1 MRGKYKKVENIN
13 QSKLLDSNDD
23 NWIKTSKTFNSPV
36 TERSDFL
43 NKISDDKFEIL
54 RNNKKFSINTV
65 YWLRSPIAEENQFAS
80 YEDSEL
86 RLTSPL

>member
-1 MRGKYKKVENIN
+1 MTHCIARKTFHSKITEKSLIDLKQMRGKYKKVENKN

-65 YWLRSPIAEENQFAS
+65 Y
-80 YEDSEL
+80 
-86 RLTSPL
+86 